1 MGGRITRLVEPM
13 RELCVLFLGV
23 ASLLPA
29 ATTTHVQTFT
39 PQTIHFLGAADYSDE
54 DLANAAGLKVGESYT
69 ASDLT
74 RRAQQLLDTGLFD
87 KIGYKFD
94 GTQLT
99 YTVKMSARGLPIEV
113 ENLPVESGGID
124 GRLRS
129 QIPLYRGTVPPSGTL
144 LEDVRLQMEEMLAA
158 ENVHAHVAAEV
169 VQDPATH
176 NATAVKF
183 RIDSNPVR
191 IGTLKLEGVSDFL
204 RPELER
210 AATLSEVPFDTGQS
224 AAEIERNILAVY
236 ASHGFA
242 AAEVHA
248 VRYGYPVTDVGVI
261 RVPYKVTVKEGR
273 SYRLGTVK
281 LAQDL
286 PIDPA
291 ELDNLMAERT
301 SFMPESGFLQYLV
314 SQLEMRLKGQGCAN
328 CRVTLVPQI
337 DESKGVVNYTVGADL
352 TGGFH
357 PGTGNPQVAGD
368 GLQSLVKR

>member
-1 MGGRITRLVEPM
+1 M
-13 RELCVLFLGV
+13 RELCVFLLGA

-39 PQTIHFLGAADYSDE
+39 PQAIHFLGAADYSDE

-69 ASDLT
+69 AADLT
-74 RRAQQLLDTGLFD
+74 RHAQQLLDTGLFD
-87 KIGYKFD
+87 KIAYKFD
-94 GTQLT
+94 GNQLT
-99 YTVKMSARGLPIEV
+99 YTVKMSAPGLPIAV
-113 ENLPVESGGID
+113 GNLPIDGDAID
-124 GRLRS
+124 GRLRN
-129 QIPLYRGTVPPSGTL
+129 QIPLYRGAVPPSGTL
-144 LEDVRLQMEEMLAA
+144 LEDVRLQLEQMLAA

-169 VQDPATH
+169 VQDPVTHHAATV
-176 NATAVKF
+176 NF

-204 RPELER
+204 KPELER
-210 AATLSEVPFDTGQS
+210 ATTLSEVPFDTQHS
-224 AAEIERNILAVY
+224 AAEIEQSILAVY

-248 VRYGYPVTDVGVI
+248 ARYGYPITDVGVI

-281 LAQDL
+281 LAQGL

-314 SQLEMRLKGQGCAN
+314 AQLEMRLKGQGCAN
-328 CRVTLVPQI
+328 CRITLVPQI

-352 TGGFH
+352 T
-357 PGTGNPQVAGD
+357 PGSRQGAANPQGAGD